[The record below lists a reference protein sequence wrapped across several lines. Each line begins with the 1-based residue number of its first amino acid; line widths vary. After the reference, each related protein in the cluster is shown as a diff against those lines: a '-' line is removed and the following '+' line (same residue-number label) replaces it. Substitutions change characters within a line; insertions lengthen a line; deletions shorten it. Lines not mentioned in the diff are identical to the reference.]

1 MAEGARLRIGNATK
15 KYIRLTIGF
24 IRSNTMVCL

>member
-24 IRSNTMVCL
+24 IYADTMVCL